1 MNLSIFRMNEA
12 LSSRIR
18 AIAKER
24 NVSLTKCITDLL
36 ESSFAGEVTLQDRL
50 DNLEQKLYEI
60 QYSIELETYLLH
72 ECMRI
77 LLGRT
82 SVMLK
87 TNPEAK
93 KVDQQMILQSA
104 KQDMAKVVD
113 KALREINSG
122 KSVWYIE
129 TESSNK

>member
-1 MNLSIFRMNEA
+1 MLKIEFRNWHENEYI
-12 LSSRIR
+12 LMMP
-18 AIAKER
+18 
-24 NVSLTKCITDLL
+24 
-36 ESSFAGEVTLQDRL
+36 
-50 DNLEQKLYEI
+50 
-60 QYSIELETYLLH
+60 YLLH

-104 KQDMAKVVD
+104 KQDMAKVID
-113 KALREINSG
+113 KTLREINSG
-122 KSVWYIE
+122 KSVWQIE
-129 TESSNK
+129 TE